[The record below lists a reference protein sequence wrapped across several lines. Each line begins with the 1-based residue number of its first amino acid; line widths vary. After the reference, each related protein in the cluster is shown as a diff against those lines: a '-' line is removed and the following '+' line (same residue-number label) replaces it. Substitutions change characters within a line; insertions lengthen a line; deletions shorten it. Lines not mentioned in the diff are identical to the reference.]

1 MMAQLDGTIL
11 ALCLGIVV
19 VFGTVLHAHR
29 SATIPFNLLDL
40 LMEGGK
46 VSKIAVAFMLV
57 LGVSTWVIV
66 HLTIHDKM
74 TEGYL
79 TIYTGAWIVP
89 LVTKVVTNK
98 NDSGGKDAG
107 PITG

>member
-1 MMAQLDGTIL
+1 MRIDGTII
-11 ALCLGIVV
+11 ALCLAALVV
-19 VFGTVLHAHR
+19 GLTLMRAHR
-29 SATIPFNLLDL
+29 NPHVKFDLLDL

-79 TIYTGAWIVP
+79 TIYTGAWIIP
-89 LVTKVVTNK
+89 LVTKVVANK
-98 NDSGGKDAG
+98 SEVPTTEGGKDAV
-107 PITG
+107 